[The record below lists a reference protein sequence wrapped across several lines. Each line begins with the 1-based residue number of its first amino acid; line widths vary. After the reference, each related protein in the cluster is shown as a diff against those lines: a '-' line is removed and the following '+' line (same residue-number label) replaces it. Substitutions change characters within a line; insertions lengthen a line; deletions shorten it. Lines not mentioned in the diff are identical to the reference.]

1 MFGIGGGEF
10 LGLVVLALFLVG
22 PDRLPT
28 AAKDFARLVH
38 KLRGFTSNA
47 STELKRNLGPG
58 FENLDVTEL
67 TPKKIAKKVLGDALE
82 ETKPVISEV
91 RKRSKELKDV
101 AKIDPDLL

>member
-1 MFGIGGGEF
+1 MFGIGAGEF

-22 PDRLPT
+22 PDRLPN
-28 AAKDFARLVH
+28 AAKDFARVIH
-38 KLRGFTSNA
+38 KVRGFTSNA
-47 STELKRNLGPG
+47 SQELKRNLGPD
-58 FENLDVTEL
+58 FADLNVMDL

-91 RKRSKELKDV
+91 KKRSRELKDV